1 MKPEQ
6 AQAPNGHHHNT
17 SDDIEGQIAHNTSEH
32 TGGSNHGNRSR
43 NNNTDRDYVDNR

>member
-6 AQAPNGHHHNT
+6 AQAPNGHH
-17 SDDIEGQIAHNTSEH
+17 HNTSEH